1 MRPTQGIPV
10 RLLLALI
17 LAGCAGLAQAA
28 SLSIDTGHG
37 TATLSTQQ
45 LLARPDL
52 RTIDVPGDVSYK
64 KAMRYKAVPLK
75 ALLAGVPAAA
85 HLQFTALD
93 GFAAEIPA
101 ALVLDGHGAEAWLA
115 VEDATWPALGDG
127 KPSAGPFY
135 LVWLHPEAGK
145 VGPEQWPYQIAS
157 IRVLADPALRFPL
170 MRPAPG
176 LANDSPVMRGFEVFQ
191 KNCITC
197 HTLNGQGDAKLGPDL
212 NIPHSPTEYLREG
225 MLRVLVRNPQTLRHW
240 PQAKMPGF
248 SAQVVSDADLANLEA
263 YLKHMAGRKATP

>member
-1 MRPTQGIPV
+1 MRF
-10 RLLLALI
+10 LLALL
-17 LAGCAGLAQAA
+17 LAGCAGVAQAA
-28 SLSIDTGHG
+28 SLSIDSGHG
-37 TATLSTQQ
+37 AVAFNTQQ
-45 LLARPDL
+45 LLARGDM
-52 RTIDVPGDVSYK
+52 RTIDVPGDVSYH

-75 ALLAGVPAAA
+75 ALLGGVPADA

-93 GFAAEIPA
+93 GFAAEMPA

-115 VEDATWPALGDG
+115 VEDSPWPALGDG

-157 IRVLADPALRFPL
+157 VRVLADPAERFPL

-176 LANDSPVMRGFEVFQ
+176 LAKDSPVMRGFEAFQ
-191 KNCITC
+191 RNCISC

-212 NIPHSPTEYLREG
+212 NIPHNPTEYLREG
-225 MLRVLVRNPQTLRHW
+225 MLRVLVRNPQDLRHW

-248 SAQVVSDADLANLEA
+248 NAQVLTDRDLDDLDA
-263 YLKHMAGRKATP
+263 YLKHMASRKPR

>member
-1 MRPTQGIPV
+1 V
-10 RLLLALI
+10 RFLLALLLAG
-17 LAGCAGLAQAA
+17 ATGLAQAA

-37 TATLSTQQ
+37 ANALTTQQ
-45 LLARPDL
+45 LLARADA
-52 RTIDVPGDVSYK
+52 RTIEVPGDVSYHRT
-64 KAMRYKAVPLK
+64 MRYKAVPLK
-75 ALLAGVPAAA
+75 ALLGGVAADA

-101 ALVLDGHGAEAWLA
+101 ALILDGHGAEAWLA
-115 VEDATWPALGDG
+115 VEDSAWPALGDG

-157 IRVLADPALRFPL
+157 VRVLADPAARFPL
-170 MRPAPG
+170 MRPAAG
-176 LANDSPVMRGFEVFQ
+176 LAKDSPVMRGFEVFQ
-191 KNCITC
+191 RNCITC

-212 NIPHSPTEYLREG
+212 NIPHSPTEYLRDG
-225 MLRVLVRNPQTLRHW
+225 MLRVLVRNPQDLRHW

-248 SAQVVSDADLANLEA
+248 NSTVLSDRDLDDLEA
-263 YLKHMAGRKATP
+263 YLKHMSGRKAK

>member
-1 MRPTQGIPV
+1 M
-10 RLLLALI
+10 RLLLALF

-37 TATLSTQQ
+37 ASVVTTQQ
-45 LLARPDL
+45 LLARRDV
-52 RTIDVPGDVSYK
+52 RTIDVPGDVSYH

-75 ALLAGVPAAA
+75 ALLPGVATDA

-115 VEDATWPALGDG
+115 VEDTPWPALGDG

-135 LVWLHPEAGK
+135 VVWLHPEAGK

-157 IRVLADPALRFPL
+157 LRVLADPAARFPL

-176 LANDSPVMRGFEVFQ
+176 LAKDNPVMLGFEVFQ
-191 KNCITC
+191 RNCITC

-212 NIPHSPTEYLREG
+212 NIPHNPTEYLREG
-225 MLRVLVRNPQTLRHW
+225 MLRVLLRNPQDLRHW

-248 SAQVVSDADLANLEA
+248 GPQVLSDADLDHLEA
-263 YLKHMAGRKATP
+263 YLKHMATRKPK

>member
-52 RTIDVPGDVSYK
+52 RTIDVPADVSYQK
-64 KAMRYKAVPLK
+64 VMRYKAVPLK

-115 VEDATWPALGDG
+115 VEDAAWPALGDG

-176 LANDSPVMRGFEVFQ
+176 LAKDSPVMRGFEVFQ

-212 NIPHSPTEYLREG
+212 NIPHSPTEYLRDG
-225 MLRVLVRNPQTLRHW
+225 MLRVLVRNPQDLRHW

-248 SAQVVSDADLANLEA
+248 SAQVISDADLAKLEA

>member
-1 MRPTQGIPV
+1 M
-10 RLLLALI
+10 RLLLALL
-17 LAGCAGLAQAA
+17 LAGCASLAQAA
-28 SLSIDTGHG
+28 SLTVDTGHG
-37 TATLSTQQ
+37 ATSLTTQQ
-45 LLARPDL
+45 LLARPDV
-52 RTIDVPGDVSYK
+52 RPIDVPDDVSYRR
-64 KAMRYKAVPLK
+64 AMRYRAVPLK
-75 ALLAGVPAAA
+75 ALLPGVPTDA

-115 VEDATWPALGDG
+115 VEDTAWPALGEG

-157 IRVLADPALRFPL
+157 IRVLADPATRFPL

-176 LANDSPVMRGFEVFQ
+176 LAKDSPVMRGFDVFQ
-191 KNCITC
+191 RNCITC

-225 MLRVLVRNPQTLRHW
+225 MLRVLVRNPQALRHW
-240 PQAKMPGF
+240 PQAKMPAF
-248 SAQVVSDADLANLEA
+248 SAQVISDADLANLEA
-263 YLKHMAGRKATP
+263 YLKHMATHLSLIHI